1 MATGDDIQ
9 HRYRMLTVRTIF
21 LFSSSYSGPFIA
33 SSPVWDV
40 HPTSGVFVSLV
51 TRIGPWV
58 CDRPRDL
65 ITYAFFSLCCSY
77 SATQFNE
84 AKRWFESA
92 TVLCR
97 FVADGVA
104 KAEKV
109 RDGSRSFHP

>member
-1 MATGDDIQ
+1 M
-9 HRYRMLTVRTIF
+9 
-21 LFSSSYSGPFIA
+21 
-33 SSPVWDV
+33 
-40 HPTSGVFVSLV
+40 
-51 TRIGPWV
+51 
-58 CDRPRDL
+58 
-65 ITYAFFSLCCSY
+65 TYTFFSFFPLFC

-97 FVADGVA
+97 FVPDGVP